1 MQTTWSIP
9 ERRSIFW
16 RRWSC
21 GSPFLGFHANRLLL
35 VLASVAGHR
44 VKEKETAMDLV
55 FVHVEAPDVDYNGP
69 QILDTELRQTK
80 TLKFVVEYGK
90 DITQEVHD

>member
-1 MQTTWSIP
+1 M
-9 ERRSIFW
+9 
-16 RRWSC
+16 
-21 GSPFLGFHANRLLL
+21 LL

-44 VKEKETAMDLV
+44 VKEEETAMGLV
-55 FVHVEAPDVDYNGP
+55 FVQVEAPDVDYNGP

-90 DITQEVHD
+90 DITQEVHA

>member
-1 MQTTWSIP
+1 
-9 ERRSIFW
+9 
-16 RRWSC
+16 
-21 GSPFLGFHANRLLL
+21 
-35 VLASVAGHR
+35 
-44 VKEKETAMDLV
+44 MDLV

-90 DITQEVHD
+90 VSTWREL